1 MEKIFEGCLFGAV
14 ALPLTFV
21 YTHILTRIRNILII
35 PPPIKQNNMEILT
48 INNEEFIQGFTQ
60 DGEIIPIDIVSDVTG
75 LTCEEIRKTCKKAI
89 VELENNGDET
99 K

>member
-1 MEKIFEGCLFGAV
+1 
-14 ALPLTFV
+14 
-21 YTHILTRIRNILII
+21 
-35 PPPIKQNNMEILT
+35 MEILT